1 MLASQ
6 TNRIN
11 KNRGYSSEVKPP
23 PLGALEHADDFTS
36 RHLNNFIVV
45 AGTCVTKTTQ
55 ITYTTGWNA
64 FVLYCKLSSTIPSLK
79 VVPPSLL
86 NKVLPYPLAVIVIG
100 SFMCYL
106 SVDKKLCPIT
116 VSCYTSA
123 VRDGFRSQCAD
134 FSFFDHIVL
143 KQIRQSL
150 RLAWV
155 LKDEQTSNFT
165 HRLPVTIEM
174 LVVMRKNIANF
185 CDLKDRASYV
195 ACIMATTMIL
205 RSAHLVMTTANHFIR
220 AKDIKFIFVNPA
232 NMITFECIATDAC
245 KHSSAHLVGVSVYIR
260 SAKKDIFGEGYIISY
275 KVRTLGPDCV
285 FCVATIMF
293 EWAKIAQ
300 PSPLN
305 PFLSYNGRVGP
316 QWALTYERYKSI
328 IKRTATFCGFDSKRF
343 GTHSCRIG
351 GATILAADG
360 HPNHSIQKAGGW
372 SSLSFLSYVQWT
384 QKSWDSILTSLVNP
398 KVYTNAQMKNL
409 NPSAMSVAV
418 GA

>member
-1 MLASQ
+1 M
-6 TNRIN
+6 
-11 KNRGYSSEVKPP
+11 
-23 PLGALEHADDFTS
+23 
-36 RHLNNFIVV
+36 
-45 AGTCVTKTTQ
+45 
-55 ITYTTGWNA
+55 
-64 FVLYCKLSSTIPSLK
+64 
-79 VVPPSLL
+79 
-86 NKVLPYPLAVIVIG
+86 
-100 SFMCYL
+100 
-106 SVDKKLCPIT
+106 
-116 VSCYTSA
+116 
-123 VRDGFRSQCAD
+123 RDGFRSQCVD

-165 HRLPVTIEM
+165 HRLPMTIEM

-232 NMITFECIATDAC
+232 NMITFECMATDAC
-245 KHSSAHLVGVSVYIR
+245 KHSGSHLVGISVYIR

-275 KVRTLGPDCV
+275 KVRALGPDCV

-316 QWALTYERYKSI
+316 Q
-328 IKRTATFCGFDSKRF
+328 
-343 GTHSCRIG
+343 
-351 GATILAADG
+351 
-360 HPNHSIQKAGGW
+360 
-372 SSLSFLSYVQWT
+372 
-384 QKSWDSILTSLVNP
+384 
-398 KVYTNAQMKNL
+398 
-409 NPSAMSVAV
+409 
-418 GA
+418 